1 MKFLACLLLCSSFAW
16 STDPTLVEEIVAKV
30 NGDIITRGDLDHS
43 RQELMGMLQQQQ
55 GLTGAALQKEFA
67 DHNKDIL
74 RERIDQLL
82 LIQKGKDLNINIDTE
97 FSKYQADLQK
107 QSGIADPEKF
117 QEYVRQQTG
126 TPFEDWRNDT
136 KNSMLQRR
144 VISQEV
150 GSKMTVKHEEVQKY
164 YDEHKTEFV
173 REERVYL
180 RDILISTEGKDAA
193 GVAAAEKKAKDL
205 VARARKG
212 ERFPEMARDNSDAV
226 TAKTMGELGGF
237 KKGDLNPVIEGL
249 IWNQPKGYISD
260 PVRVDA
266 GFDIFKVEEHQ
277 KAGQADLPDVEQE
290 ITEKLYAPRM
300 QPKLREF
307 LTGLRETAFLE
318 IKPGYTDTGAAPN
331 KSTAWADPG
340 ELRAETTTKDKVVAF
355 KERHKKLLWA
365 LPVPGTS
372 TGETTS
378 SSSIK

>member
-1 MKFLACLLLCSSFAW
+1 MKFLACLLLVSSVAW

-43 RQELMGMLQQQQ
+43 RQELMGMLQQQ
-55 GLTGAALQKEFA
+55 GLTGAALQKDYEE
-67 DHNKDIL
+67 HSKDIL

-82 LIQKGKDLNINIDTE
+82 LTQKGKDLNINVDTE

-126 TPFEDWRNDT
+126 VPFEDWRNDT
-136 KNSMLQRR
+136 KNSMMQRR

-180 RDILISTEGKDAA
+180 REILVSTDGKDAA
-193 GVAAAEKKAKDL
+193 GIAAAEKKAKDL

-212 ERFPEMARDNSDAV
+212 EKFPELARDNSDAV

-237 KKGDLNPVIEGL
+237 KKGELNSVIESQV
-249 IWNQPKGYISD
+249 WNQPKGYVTD
-260 PVRVDA
+260 PVRVEA
-266 GFDIFKVEEHQ
+266 GFNIFKVEEHQ
-277 KAGQADLPDVEQE
+277 KAGQAELPDVEQE

-307 LTGLRETAFLE
+307 LTQLRETAFLE
-318 IKPGYTDTGAAPN
+318 IKPGYIDTGAAPN

-355 KERHKKLLWA
+355 KQRHKKLLWS